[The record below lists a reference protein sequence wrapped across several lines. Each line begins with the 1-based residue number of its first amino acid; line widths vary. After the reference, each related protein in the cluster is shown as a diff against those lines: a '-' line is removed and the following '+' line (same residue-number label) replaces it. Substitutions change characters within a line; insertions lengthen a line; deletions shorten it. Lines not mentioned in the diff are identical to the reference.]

1 LNIVKK
7 QCYILSDNLCQ
18 LFNIYMTNNHLPVQ
32 ESVGTVVVSSNFGS
46 KYKNSYRNN
55 QNNSFSN
62 SKRNLTSNT
71 NTTTTNSTTNSMKS
85 LHEEDDDEYIGSD
98 ASYPVKRHP
107 QQQTV
112 IYPSQD
118 IRLKESIERSSTVGS
133 SMNSFSKQSRFEDL
147 RKLNNTSRSIPN
159 GLNEDTENEGW
170 TMKSV
175 MSNIN
180 LEQEVKSN
188 ISNVSENSSLTD
200 NTSVVSGTSSKTSN
214 KLYLGRGKPI
224 KRN

>member
-1 LNIVKK
+1 
-7 QCYILSDNLCQ
+7 
-18 LFNIYMTNNHLPVQ
+18 MTNNHLPVQ

-46 KYKNSYRNN
+46 KYKNSYKND
-55 QNNSFSN
+55 QNSFSN

-71 NTTTTNSTTNSMKS
+71 NTITTNSMKS

-133 SMNSFSKQSRFEDL
+133 SMNSFSKQSRFDDL
-147 RKLNNTSRSIPN
+147 CKLNNTSRSIPN

-200 NTSVVSGTSSKTSN
+200 NTSVTSGTSVFSGTSSKISN